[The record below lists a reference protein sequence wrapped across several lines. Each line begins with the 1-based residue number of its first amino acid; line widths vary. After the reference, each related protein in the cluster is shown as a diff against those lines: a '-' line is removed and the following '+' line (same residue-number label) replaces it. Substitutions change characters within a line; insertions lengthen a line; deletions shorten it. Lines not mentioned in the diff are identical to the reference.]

1 MIRKTLPKKP
11 TVASH
16 SDQQNLTLIFVVSI
30 LFYPTDKDW
39 ASYSKSNSMHTH
51 AMHTQE
57 MHINDACVCVYKY
70 TYAYTSICV
79 CQCARARQCVSV
91 CVFIYTGI
99 MLNITFKHVTCIHW
113 MYSSRNMKIHTLKVS
128 WWHRR
133 ITMSHCQHLD
143 RVWNKLS
150 CGMSV
155 GSIIWQVS
163 FSEYHVFYTA
173 LF

>member
-30 LFYPTDKDW
+30 LFYQVFLSTDKVW

-99 MLNITFKHVTCIHW
+99 MLNITFKHVTCIH
-113 MYSSRNMKIHTLKVS
+113 
-128 WWHRR
+128 
-133 ITMSHCQHLD
+133 
-143 RVWNKLS
+143 
-150 CGMSV
+150 
-155 GSIIWQVS
+155 
-163 FSEYHVFYTA
+163 
-173 LF
+173 